1 MIEFLQV
8 YGSWILTGLLFLVMM
23 RMHGSHGGMGCGMGG
38 GHQHQPDQD
47 QEENR
52 SDDAPT
58 KSTGCH

>member
-8 YGSWILTGLLFLVMM
+8 YGSWILIGLFFLAMM

-38 GHQHQPDQD
+38 GHQHQPSHD
-47 QEENR
+47 QEENS